1 MEGNSPYITNLV
13 NSIIGVSVLAMPF
26 CLKQCGIILG
36 LGLLFGAAWLTY
48 ISCSM
53 LSNSAFYKRRRTYEY
68 LALYTLGPTGKFTVE
83 LSMIGMM
90 LGTCIAFYVVIGDLS
105 NGILSRFIDGADPHT
120 LRVFTIIFCAL
131 CIALPLA
138 MMKNLSVLSYFG
150 FFSLTFYLAFVVVV
164 ILNAV
169 SNGLLS
175 WEWISKVN
183 LWRPAGMFQCLPIFS
198 LAYACQCQL
207 FIVYDSLEEPSV
219 RRIEDIV
226 SSAIKFVTVVYMS
239 VGFFGY
245 TTYQEHIAG
254 NLLVSFPSNMLL
266 DFIKLG
272 FAMSVVLG
280 FPLIIFPCRQSI
292 HTLFFGKPVG
302 EGLQPNT
309 YIPPFLFKSITLTIV
324 LSTMTVAIMIPN
336 GRPHGQGAGDEDCPT
351 DEVEGHDHGDHEDED
366 DHSDH
371 EGHDHGDMG
380 HGSEYDGKEGA
391 CPSSSHTFDGK
402 HSYLTIMEEAPSFK
416 NISACSYLTTDKQGL
431 VPGVLGSLQHSEK
444 ASNFAV
450 LGEKFGKNYIIRV
463 NLEGQ
468 TRKFVTSF
476 PTSTELHMC
485 MVSSVADNTVT
496 LFLNGKKTRTL
507 KFPRLIGIPQGG
519 VITIGKIENDKYP
532 MYKGTIR
539 NFMMWDRGLSE
550 AEILK
555 IVTMNHCP
563 AGAKVTLLESEVVPQ
578 KDNVPSD
585 ACMGDEY
592 TFDNSGDKV
601 EYVEASQSIS
611 KMKFVTICVKVT
623 TNMFGVI
630 PGTIASYA
638 TKNQPEMI
646 SVGGGLDKDGAELR
660 ITVEGKSQIL
670 DGQFAPNT
678 AYRFCLVYHL
688 PHGHVVT
695 HVDGRKAREL
705 QFSTMGY
712 LPGGGSIIIGQHQR
726 KLSGCFDKSKAY
738 NGKLAEF
745 TVWDRA
751 LTSEELMEMA
761 TKSICPT
768 DAIVMSD
775 RKNVV
780 PHGKFY
786 TYATCPSADFTLSN
800 GPSIT
805 EYIVASQTIPDLDY
819 VTTCSK
825 VTTNAFGMI
834 PGTIGSYATKDQ
846 PAGFMVGGEMGP
858 NGPAFRVTVNGQ
870 SNVKDAQFMPN
881 TEYSFCI
888 SLHLPHGHALTYING
903 RFSKDFEFKN
913 PGSLA
918 GNGKIIVGQKQGC
931 VGGCFDA
938 KSAFVGRV
946 RDFTIWDRVLS
957 VQEIAAIHDS
967 NQCPTDQ
974 VVDSTTGNAQKV
986 SKPAA

>member
-336 GRPHGQGAGDEDCPT
+336 VETILGLTGATMGSIICFIFPALIFDKANPKGSGFVAKFVFVVGCLLLVVCTYSNLANTGTAVVVENKTPLVHDEPKLPAIDPRDINNNPVVDKPVETDNKVIEKDEPDDGGGQDKDKAEAVAEVHDDEHRHEPPIPIDPDNPANGNDNVKSPEEDQIDT
-351 DEVEGHDHGDHEDED
+351 GGNNPVE
-366 DHSDH
+366 
-371 EGHDHGDMG
+371 
-380 HGSEYDGKEGA
+380 
-391 CPSSSHTFDGK
+391 
-402 HSYLTIMEEAPSFK
+402 
-416 NISACSYLTTDKQGL
+416 
-431 VPGVLGSLQHSEK
+431 SEK
-444 ASNFAV
+444 
-450 LGEKFGKNYIIRV
+450 K
-463 NLEGQ
+463 LEDQ
-468 TRKFVTSF
+468 VQVD
-476 PTSTELHMC
+476 P
-485 MVSSVADNTVT
+485 
-496 LFLNGKKTRTL
+496 
-507 KFPRLIGIPQGG
+507 
-519 VITIGKIENDKYP
+519 
-532 MYKGTIR
+532 
-539 NFMMWDRGLSE
+539 
-550 AEILK
+550 
-555 IVTMNHCP
+555 
-563 AGAKVTLLESEVVPQ
+563 VVPKDDLPKQ
-578 KDNVPSD
+578 ESPKVDSNIQPPEEKLEEERQNPPVLSPVEKQHQEPVEHPNIADHQAVETPKKSEDIPVKREASKDNVEKMNSPV
-585 ACMGDEY
+585 DEAEQQHHE
-592 TFDNSGDKV
+592 V
-601 EYVEASQSIS
+601 
-611 KMKFVTICVKVT
+611 
-623 TNMFGVI
+623 
-630 PGTIASYA
+630 
-638 TKNQPEMI
+638 NQP
-646 SVGGGLDKDGAELR
+646 
-660 ITVEGKSQIL
+660 KSLSKEEEIQK
-670 DGQFAPNT
+670 QPPP
-678 AYRFCLVYHL
+678 V
-688 PHGHVVT
+688 P
-695 HVDGRKAREL
+695 
-705 QFSTMGY
+705 QQ
-712 LPGGGSIIIGQHQR
+712 PGIAA
-726 KLSGCFDKSKAY
+726 K
-738 NGKLAEF
+738 
-745 TVWDRA
+745 
-751 LTSEELMEMA
+751 
-761 TKSICPT
+761 
-768 DAIVMSD
+768 
-775 RKNVV
+775 
-780 PHGKFY
+780 
-786 TYATCPSADFTLSN
+786 
-800 GPSIT
+800 
-805 EYIVASQTIPDLDY
+805 IP
-819 VTTCSK
+819 
-825 VTTNAFGMI
+825 
-834 PGTIGSYATKDQ
+834 P
-846 PAGFMVGGEMGP
+846 
-858 NGPAFRVTVNGQ
+858 
-870 SNVKDAQFMPN
+870 SNVKQEVRLPNQEVHVQPQVDQNIQQQQLQQQQQQLQQQQQPGQQNVMQPQAQQGIQEGKEIVKPD
-881 TEYSFCI
+881 S
-888 SLHLPHGHALTYING
+888 
-903 RFSKDFEFKN
+903 
-913 PGSLA
+913 PG
-918 GNGKIIVGQKQGC
+918 K
-931 VGGCFDA
+931 
-938 KSAFVGRV
+938 
-946 RDFTIWDRVLS
+946 
-957 VQEIAAIHDS
+957 
-967 NQCPTDQ
+967 
-974 VVDSTTGNAQKV
+974 VVDPAQEKELLEKIKIQHDKQQQLLIEQEELIKKLEEHQDKKEQEKKSQSSSTTMKTEEKMHQ
-986 SKPAA
+986 